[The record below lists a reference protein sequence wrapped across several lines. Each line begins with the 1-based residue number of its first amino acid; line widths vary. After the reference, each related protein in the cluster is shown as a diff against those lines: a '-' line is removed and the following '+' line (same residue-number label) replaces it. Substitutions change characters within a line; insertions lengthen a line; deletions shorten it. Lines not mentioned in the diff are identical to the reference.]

1 MKPKNSNYLIRHL
14 MSLAT
19 PALMM
24 TLFSPAQAQNVNR
37 FWDGATV
44 GGTGDGGSQ
53 GGAGTW
59 NTTNTNWDA
68 GAVARVAWINANNDF
83 ANFGGTAGTVT
94 LATPVSANRLIFAT
108 TGYIL
113 GSASAN
119 TLSLTGP
126 SPQISMATGIT
137 ATINSVVA
145 GTGGF
150 TKTGAGN
157 VILAPSSTA
166 PATVTLT
173 GNNTISGAITVS
185 EGELQGTV
193 PTAVATYTPFGS
205 GAITVSSGAS
215 LRVFTGST
223 TNAITIANA
232 INLNSATLAHQD
244 GNFTLSGAVALTG
257 SNTITGVWGGK
268 NLTLS
273 GVVSGAGSITKTNTG
288 GNATTLFLNGTNTYS
303 GGTTL
308 TLGNISIANGS
319 GLGSGSLTIGTGA
332 TVFSAAVGTLAVA
345 NNAATTVAN
354 NIALPNPGTATSYG
368 IMKSTAS
375 VTAGTQLNLT
385 GVISGGGANM
395 TLVLNSNTGGDS
407 TTTYRLAGTNTFTGK
422 VQIFRGGL
430 VVTNAASIG
439 ESTNTLEMNSNNSAL
454 GDLRFEND
462 ITLSNPVA
470 LLSATTISSNGVNAG
485 LSGVI
490 SGSVNLT
497 KVGAG
502 TLTLSGAN
510 TATGATTISA
520 GTLSLDYSTQDN
532 SKLADSASLTLTA
545 GSSLN
550 LTSSSATTHVETV
563 ASTTINGSVSITR
576 SGSSLNKIVLGAITN
591 VGGALAVSA
600 DNVATTSVGT
610 TNGMLPAYISVNGSR
625 ATKDLDDNIIAFT
638 GYTDVDRLG
647 GSIADAPAA
656 DIRIVEAGTSGNV
669 TLAGAGIT
677 TVGTIYNA
685 GTVAPTLIDLGADN
699 TLRLNDLGTIAAGV
713 NGLTIT
719 NGTITA
725 GGIADSAGTLDLFN
739 DSALFT
745 TIGSSIADNG
755 TGVVGLA
762 KSGTGVVVLSGA
774 NTYSGATTVN
784 GGTLALSG
792 GSAIADTGDVILSNT
807 GAILRID
814 SNETVGSLTTASPST
829 VNLQANALT
838 VSTITNPTVAGI
850 IVGTGGSL
858 VKDGTGTLTLTG
870 ANTYSGGTTVTA
882 GVLNSRFNTTQNSI
896 GTGAA
901 SIASGATL
909 SIDNTNISGTT
920 PVFAN
925 TITGSGLLRVTFA
938 ANTTARNTTISGV
951 AGFAGTIQLSNL
963 GANGDK
969 WNVVGLTSTAS
980 VVVDSGSQFY
990 PNTTA
995 SSFAGGITVSGTG
1008 NSEARGAIRLATT
1021 LTANLTLAGDTT
1033 IGGDGGTIN
1042 GTVSGGAASAMTM
1055 TLGTAN
1061 AAAGS
1066 TLSGN
1071 ISNGSATSLAITAF
1085 NGTNTLSGTNSYTG
1099 DTTITAGTFNILG
1112 TQTGG
1117 GAVNVNGTSTLN
1129 LAGAVTGSTVTMA
1142 AGTTLR
1148 GEGSAGALTY
1158 SGAGTLFINP
1168 ATTEALTLSG
1178 ALTMTG
1184 VTTVNFAAGAPTSG
1198 TIRVLNFDSTTA
1210 TAENFVLASSASF
1223 RSPTFTVNATN
1234 VELSLGNTDLTWTG
1248 TGGTNW
1254 NVNTTANWNNTVPD
1268 ASNFFFGDAVTFND
1282 SPGANQTVNMPVD
1295 VQPSSIIFNNSSIS
1309 YSLVATAGRI
1319 IGGTGITKNGTNNVT
1334 LGGANGQNYTGAIA
1348 VNAGTLTMGSRDAF
1362 GVSSGITVASGASVN
1377 INDQT
1382 PGTVATGG
1390 YTYTIQGTG
1399 VANAGAIHNTT
1410 VGAAGS
1416 SSNAG
1421 VRTLNLAGDASLGG
1435 TSRFDI
1441 GFANTAGRGAIN
1453 GNGFTLTKVGSN
1465 TIQVR
1470 GPATG
1475 VTYVVNAGRLGF
1487 EDVDTSSGS
1496 NPIVV
1501 NNASS
1506 SVGTW
1511 GARTIANDVTLNTGT
1526 QLINVGGGNGTWTGT
1541 ITAAGDVNFQ
1551 TDGNLVIDG
1560 ALAGTG
1566 NITRAGGNTLVLQNS
1581 AVAYSGKIINNA
1593 GTLRI
1598 ESNAALGTATGA
1610 DVITMANGSTLQ
1622 CGTITATASGTIG
1635 SATQGITQTLG
1646 AVYNAT
1652 AGNTL
1657 TIDGAITG
1665 TGTLTKA
1672 NNSGHVIFNREV
1684 TTASNSS
1691 SNGGTQT
1698 FNGNLTLGGA
1708 FEVGTNIVS
1717 NLNSPVFSST
1727 AMNFWTGTTN
1737 IAIGTGSIT
1746 NLNVGNGSGQA
1757 HTINH
1762 TAGNLTSSGQAYL
1775 GHWGG
1780 QTSVYN
1786 LSGGSFNQPD
1796 TVTTP
1801 TSETQA
1807 NFLIGI
1813 DGSGILNVSGTGVL
1827 NTTSLVVN
1835 GRNNGNNLGQ
1845 DAVNLTGGRINLG
1858 RWGMRSSGTTYA
1870 VNLGGG
1876 IMGASADWSSSLNM
1890 TLTGTGGNVI
1900 FNTLDSVNATTA
1912 RTITLTG
1919 ILSGTGGFVKEGAGS
1934 LILTGGGS
1942 FSGTATST
1950 GGIVYFGSTA
1960 WTAATVASSAGGV
1973 IQPGTLSTAAS
1984 VAVNALTFNG
1994 GTPTFRANFNG
2005 GAFGDR
2011 FLVSST
2017 DGFRVDAPT
2026 ALTVIPGSDLFLFD
2040 KIPLIDYNGTI
2051 GGTEGFAGLT
2061 ATAAGN
2067 PHYILSLENDEVN
2080 TVVNVVIEGL
2090 DSVVWKGSVNGTW
2103 DVNTTANWET
2113 LSDAQASNF
2122 YSLDAVRFNDDGA
2135 AAPLVTLAGTIT
2147 PSSVQFDAVADYTLQ
2162 GDPIIGSGT
2171 FQKFNTGTVTLL
2183 NNNTYIGAVTINGGR
2198 VRVGNGGTTGALGG
2212 SGDINIGISGTL
2224 EISRSDAQTLTRT
2237 AIGGGTLVKSGTG
2250 TLTVNSANHV
2260 VDFVV
2265 NEGTF
2270 APRGGAWATSF
2281 AANRTITVNTGGI
2294 LDTTTH
2300 ALGGLGGA
2308 TRPNN
2313 IVINED
2319 AIWKLNNEQQLPNT
2333 ALTLNAGIVNGPGD
2347 ARGGGTIVTVAH
2359 STKSSVI
2366 NAPIS
2371 MGNGAVTFNTADG
2384 DVAADL
2390 SVTGA
2395 IVGGNAIT
2403 KLGAG
2408 TMVTSGNN
2416 SYTGGTN
2423 LNGGVL
2429 EASSVAD
2436 AGGVGTIGVYTTGA
2450 PGYLGI
2456 ANDATFR
2463 YTGTGAETTARNL
2476 WIDTGTQNK
2485 TIDVVS
2491 ATAALTFSGTAG
2503 NINKPFTK
2511 AGLGTLTLVDDI
2523 VTDGAVTVSAG
2534 RLILTGNNSHTGV
2547 TTITGGSLEIG
2558 SGGSTGTLGGGAVT
2572 NNASLIINRDSALT
2586 VSNVISGSG
2595 TLTQSGS
2602 GTTTLTGNN
2611 DYSGSTV
2618 ISSGALEVGA
2628 GGTAGTLGSGAVT
2641 NNTSLTFNRSD
2652 ALTVANEISGTGT
2665 LTKNAGGTLTLTGS
2679 NTYSG
2684 ATTVAAGTL
2693 LANNTSGSATGT
2705 SAVSVSAGAVLGGTG
2720 SISGTVAIAGTG
2732 SIAPGVTIGQLTT
2745 GALTL
2750 AGTYTCDVDATTS
2763 DVIAVN
2769 GNIDLTGATLSISG
2783 TMTASSYT
2791 IATYTGTR
2799 TGSFTISPALPAG
2812 YEVDYSTAGVIKIA
2826 KSGYGSWASVNAPTG
2841 NANDDFDG
2849 DGVSNAIEYVLGG
2862 TKDTND
2868 RNKLPQ
2874 VTMDGNNLIFTF
2886 TRSKDSI
2893 TPDATVAVQVDT
2905 DLEAWPTSGAN
2916 YYAVPDAPVANDPG
2930 ITVVDNAPANT
2941 QTVTL
2946 TVPMGADT
2954 KKFARLSVTVAA
2966 AP

>member
-1 MKPKNSNYLIRHL
+1 MKAKNSNYLIRHL

-24 TLFSPAQAQNVNR
+24 TLFSPVQAQNVNR
-37 FWDGATV
+37 FWDGATT
-44 GGTGDGGSQ
+44 GGTGDGVSQ

-94 LATPVSANRLIFAT
+94 LGTPVTANRLIFAT

-119 TLSLTGP
+119 TLTFAGP
-126 SPQISMATGIT
+126 APEISMATGIT

-145 GTGGF
+145 GAGGF
-150 TKTGAGN
+150 NKTGAGN
-157 VILAPSSTA
+157 LILAPSSAA
-166 PATVTLT
+166 PPTVTLT
-173 GNNTISGAITVS
+173 GNNSFSGAITVS
-185 EGELQGTV
+185 AGELQGTV
-193 PTAVATYTPFGS
+193 PTTAATYTPFGS

-223 TNAITIANA
+223 ANAITVANA

-257 SNTITGVWGGK
+257 SNTITGVWGNK

-273 GVVSGAGSITKTNTG
+273 GVVSGAGSINKTNTA
-288 GNATTLFLNGTNTYS
+288 GNATTLFLNGTNTFT

-319 GLGSGSLTIGTGA
+319 GLGTGSLTIGTGA
-332 TVFSAAVGTLAVA
+332 TPFLTASPNIGTLAVA

-354 NIALPNPGTATSYG
+354 NISLPNPGTATSYG
-368 IMKSTAS
+368 IIKNTAS
-375 VTAGTQLNLT
+375 ATTGTQLNLT

-395 TLVLNSNTGGDS
+395 TLVLNSNTPGDT

-430 VVTNAASIG
+430 VVTNTASIG
-439 ESTNTLEMNSNNSAL
+439 ASTNTLEMNSNNSAL
-454 GDLRFEND
+454 GDLRFENA

-485 LSGVI
+485 LSGAI
-490 SGSVNLT
+490 SGSVTLT

-510 TATGATTISA
+510 TATGATTVSA

-550 LTSSSATTHVETV
+550 LTSSSATTHVEV
-563 ASTTINGSVSITR
+563 VGSTSLTGSASITR
-576 SGSSLNKIVLGAITN
+576 SGSSTNKIALGTITN
-591 VGGALAVSA
+591 SGGSLNLGGNAI
-600 DNVATTSVGT
+600 ATTSNALI
-610 TNGMLPAYISVNGSR
+610 NGMLPVFITVNGARS
-625 ATKDLDDNIIAFT
+625 TTDIDGNIIAFT

-647 GSIADAPAA
+647 GLISDGSSSN
-656 DIRIVEAGTSGNV
+656 IRIIEAGTSGDV
-669 TLAGAGIT
+669 TLAASGVT
-677 TVGTIYNA
+677 TVATLLNTGTA
-685 GTVAPTLIDLGADN
+685 APTVLSIGSGN
-699 TLRLNDLGTIAAGV
+699 TLRLADVGTIHAGT
-713 NGLTIT
+713 NGLTISG
-719 NGTITA
+719 GTLTA
-725 GGIADSAGTLDLFN
+725 GLIDDGAGNVEVFN
-739 DSALFT
+739 DSPLAT
-745 TIGSSIADNG
+745 NITSTIANNG
-755 TGVVGLA
+755 AGVVGLI
-762 KSGTGVVVLSGA
+762 KQGSGVVVLAGSNSFTGA
-774 NTYSGATTVN
+774 VTVQQ
-784 GGTLALSG
+784 GTLALSG
-792 GSAIADTGDVILSNT
+792 GSALADSAVVQLNNNSTLRLDASETLAGINSVAAAGINLQGNALTLGDASNY
-807 GAILRID
+807 
-814 SNETVGSLTTASPST
+814 TTAS
-829 VNLQANALT
+829 A
-838 VSTITNPTVAGI
+838 IT
-850 IVGTGGSL
+850 GTGGSL
-858 VKDGTGTLTLTG
+858 VKVGTGTLTLTG
-870 ANTYSGGTTVTA
+870 ASTYTGGTTVTA
-882 GVLNSRFNTTQNSI
+882 GVLNSRLDTTQNSI

-909 SIDNTNISGTT
+909 NIDNTNITGTT

-951 AGFAGTIQLSNL
+951 TGFAGTIQLSNL
-963 GANGDK
+963 GASGDK
-969 WNVVGLTSTAS
+969 WSMSGLTSTAS
-980 VVVDSGSQFY
+980 VVVDSGSQMY
-990 PNTTA
+990 PNATA
-995 SSFAGGITVSGTG
+995 SSFAGGITLSGTG
-1008 NSEARGAIRLATT
+1008 NSENRGAIRLGTT
-1021 LTANLTLAGDTT
+1021 LGGNITLLADTT
-1033 IGGDGGTIN
+1033 IGGEGGTLTGSI
-1042 GTVSGGAASAMTM
+1042 SGGTASTMTM
-1055 TLGTAN
+1055 TLGTSNSTTGA
-1061 AAAGS
+1061 

-1071 ISNGSATSLAITAF
+1071 ISNGTATSLGITAL
-1085 NGTNTLSGTNSYTG
+1085 NGTNTLSGSNSYTG
-1099 DTTITAGTFNILG
+1099 ATTVTAGTFNILG
-1112 TQTGG
+1112 SQTGG

-1142 AGTTLR
+1142 TGTTLR

-1184 VTTVNFAAGAPTSG
+1184 VTTVNFAGGAPTSG
-1198 TIRVLNFDSTTA
+1198 PIRVLNFGSTTA
-1210 TAENFVLASSASF
+1210 TAANFALASSASF

-1254 NVNTTANWNNTVPD
+1254 NVNTTANWNNTVPA

-1282 SPGANQTVNMPVD
+1282 TPGANQTVNMPVD
-1295 VQPSSIIFNNSSIS
+1295 VQPSSITFNNSSIS

-1410 VGAAGS
+1410 VGAAGVA
-1416 SSNAG
+1416 SNAG
-1421 VRTLNLAGDASLGG
+1421 VRTLNLAGDASIGG

-1526 QLINVGGGNGTWTGT
+1526 QLINIGGGRGTWTGT
-1541 ITAAGDVNFQ
+1541 ITAAGNVNFQ
-1551 TDGNLVIDG
+1551 TDGDLVIDG

-1566 NITRAGGNTLVLQNS
+1566 NITRAGANTLVLQNS

-1646 AVYNAT
+1646 AVYDAT

-1672 NNSGHVIFNREV
+1672 NNSGHVIFNRAV
-1684 TTASNSS
+1684 STASNSS

-1746 NLNVGNGSGQA
+1746 NLNVGNATGQA

-1762 TAGNLTSSGQAYL
+1762 TAGNLTSSGQAFL

-1801 TSETQA
+1801 TSESQA

-1858 RWGMRSSGTTYA
+1858 RWGMRTSGTAYA

-1890 TLTGTGGNVI
+1890 TLTGTGGNVS
-1900 FNTLDSVNATTA
+1900 FDTLDSVNATTA
-1912 RTITLTG
+1912 RSITLSG
-1919 ILSGTGGFVKEGAGS
+1919 ILSGTGGLNKAGAGTLVLS
-1934 LILTGGGS
+1934 GVNTYTGPTAVNGGTLHLGTSSASTVTVNTGGNLQSGS
-1942 FSGTATST
+1942 PS
-1950 GGIVYFGSTA
+1950 V
-1960 WTAATVASSAGGV
+1960 SA
-1973 IQPGTLSTAAS
+1973 AAS
-1984 VAVNALTFNG
+1984 VAGLNFNG
-1994 GTPTFRANFNG
+1994 GTATFRANFVG
-2005 GAFGDR
+2005 GDR
-2011 FLVSST
+2011 FNVSAT
-2017 DGFRVDAPT
+2017 DGVKVEVPT
-2026 ALTVIPGSDLFLFD
+2026 ELTVIPGSDLFVGD
-2040 KIPLIDYNGTI
+2040 RVPLIDYTGSI
-2051 GGTEGFAGLT
+2051 AGAEGFDGLS

-2067 PHYILSLENDEVN
+2067 PHFNLILENDTDN
-2080 TVVNVVIEGL
+2080 TIVNVLIDGL
-2090 DSVVWKGSVNGTW
+2090 DSVVWKGGVNGTW

-2113 LSDAQASNF
+2113 LSDGLPSNF
-2122 YSLDAVRFNDDGA
+2122 YALDSVRFNDSGA
-2135 AAPLVTLAGTIT
+2135 ATPLVTLTGTIN
-2147 PSSVQFDAVADYTLQ
+2147 PSSLQFDAVADYTLQ
-2162 GDPIIGSGT
+2162 GAPITGT
-2171 FQKFNTGTVTLL
+2171 TGLQKFNTGRVTLL
-2183 NNNTYIGAVTINGGR
+2183 NNNTYTGLVTISEGT
-2198 VRVGNGGTTGALGG
+2198 VRVGDGGTTGALGG
-2212 SGDINIGISGTL
+2212 LGNIDIRALGTL
-2224 EISRSDAQTLTRT
+2224 EISRSDAQTLSRI
-2237 AIGGGTLVKSGTG
+2237 AIGGGRLVKSGSG
-2250 TLTVNSANHV
+2250 TLTVSSADHA

-2265 NEGTF
+2265 NEGTL
-2270 APRGGAWATSF
+2270 APRGGGWATSF
-2281 AANRTITVNTGGI
+2281 AANRNITVNTGGT

-2347 ARGGGTIVTVAH
+2347 VRGGGTIATVAH

-2366 NAPIS
+2366 NAPVGT
-2371 MGNGAVTFNTADG
+2371 GNGVVTFNTADG
-2384 DVAADL
+2384 DVATDL

-2395 IVGGNAIT
+2395 IAGGNAIT
-2403 KLGAG
+2403 KTGAG
-2408 TMVTSGNN
+2408 TMVTTGNN
-2416 SYTGGTN
+2416 SYAGGTN

-2429 EASSVAD
+2429 VASSVAD
-2436 AGGVGTIGVYTTGA
+2436 AGGVGSIGVYTTGS

-2463 YTGTGAETTARNL
+2463 YTGTGSETTARNL

-2491 ATAALTFSGTAG
+2491 ATASLTFSGTAG

-2511 AGLGTLTLVDDI
+2511 AGLGTLTLVDSI

-2558 SGGSTGTLGGGAVT
+2558 SGGSSGTLGSGAVT
-2572 NNASLIINRDSALT
+2572 NNASLIINRDNALS
-2586 VSNVISGSG
+2586 VGNAISGTG

-2611 DYSGSTV
+2611 DYTGSTV
-2618 ISSGALEVGA
+2618 ISAGALEVGA
-2628 GGTAGTLGSGAVT
+2628 GGTTGTLGSGAVT
-2641 NNTSLTFNRSD
+2641 NNTSLIFNRSD

-2679 NTYSG
+2679 STYSG

-2720 SISGTVAIAGTG
+2720 SISGSVSIAATG

-2745 GALTL
+2745 GAVTL

-2763 DVIAVN
+2763 DVLAVN
-2769 GNIDLTGATLSISG
+2769 GNIDLTGATLAING

-2799 TGSFTISPALPAG
+2799 TGSFTITPALPAG
-2812 YEVDYSTAGVIKIA
+2812 YEIDYSTAGVIKIA

-2841 NANDDFDG
+2841 NADDDFDG

-2874 VTMDGNNLIFTF
+2874 VTMDGNNLIYTF
-2886 TRSKDSI
+2886 TRSIDSI
-2893 TPDATVAVQVDT
+2893 TPDTTVAVQVDT

-2916 YYAVPDAPVANDPG
+2916 YYAVPDAPVANNPG